1 MQFDAK
7 SILNGIK
14 DAIGKG
20 IFTPE
25 KIAQVLPLDSSYVQ
39 NFITMVLP
47 AVIGPTPG
55 LIGLW
60 LAYSF
65 LSGCRRKLPEKELK
79 EEFQKFYQIY
89 SSLIQKWDNFITAS
103 GIQPLTRIIGNVNRA
118 EAESDKQKF
127 LAGLKPTYNV
137 IIDNLDIKREK
148 YDVIKKQIAEKNILI
163 LGTSGSGKTVLMMRL
178 AYDLMQA
185 GWNCF
190 IAQSSIITDKALSF
204 LNQEEFASSNR
215 VVFIDDA
222 ARGADNILQFVR
234 EIYQQ
239 SANVKIV
246 LVEQKSRWQKTVKE
260 NLAGYNFVEEEITLT
275 NTEAEA
281 YINSYG
287 GDKKLIPFAKGL
299 LPVLIFLQKKKKT
312 SLEKAIDD
320 FWNPLIDKEKQLM
333 LPILIVSSYYLDYP
347 RAVFEKIYSDNLATI
362 AELEKCNIISRDD
375 TWISTWHPLISQA
388 ILKNISLTNQSKLNH
403 LFQLLN
409 NIPPDHKYLN
419 FLFSIGTEILIRA
432 EDEKDK
438 EFIDIGI
445 EFLTQTLKLNPKL
458 AEAYNNRGN
467 AYSDKGDPDPAI
479 ADYNKAIE
487 LNPKYAE
494 AYYNRGTAYRKKGD
508 PDRAIAD
515 YTKAIELNPKYA
527 EAYYNR
533 GTAYTHKKDY
543 DRAIADCNKA
553 IELNPN
559 FAGAYNNRGIAYAD
573 KGDPDRAIADYTK
586 GIELN
591 PKFAQAY
598 TNRGNAYYD
607 KGDLD
612 RAIADYTK
620 AIELNPNSAQAYY
633 NRGIAYRKK
642 GDLDRAI
649 ADCNKAIELN
659 PNSAQAYYNRGN
671 AYSDKGDLEQAIAD
685 YTKAIEL
692 NPNSAQAYYNRGN
705 AYYDKGDHDRA
716 IADYTKAIELNPKLA
731 EAYYNRG
738 IAYTNKSDLDR
749 AIADYNKAIELNP
762 KLAQAYN
769 NRGVAYRKKGDYNR
783 AIADCNKAIEL
794 NPKFAEAMANLGR
807 VYHKRKGDKNKA
819 EFWYKEALKN
829 KEFLPDK
836 GKRVQQWLKE
846 LQEEE

>member
-14 DAIGKG
+14 DAIGKR

-25 KIAQVLPLDSSYVQ
+25 QIAQVLSLDSSYVQ

-47 AVIGPTPG
+47 AVIGPTSG

-65 LSGCRRKLPEKELK
+65 LSGCRKNIPEKELK

-89 SSLIQKWDNFITAS
+89 LSLIQKWDNFITAS

-148 YDVIKKQIAEKNILI
+148 YDVIKKQIAEGKNILI

-190 IAQSSIITDKALSF
+190 IAQSSIITDKALIF

-287 GDKKLIPFAKGL
+287 GDKELIPFAKGL
-299 LPVLIFLQKKKKT
+299 LPVLIFLQKNKET
-312 SLEKAIDD
+312 SFKKAIDD
-320 FWNPLIDKEKQLM
+320 FWNPLSDREKQLM

-347 RAVFEKIYSDNLATI
+347 RAVFEKIYFDNLATI
-362 AELEKCNIISRDD
+362 AELEKCNIISTDD
-375 TWISTWHPLISQA
+375 TWISTWHPLISQE

-403 LFQLLN
+403 LSQLLN
-409 NIPPDHKYLN
+409 NIPPDQKYLN

-432 EDEKDK
+432 EDEKNK
-438 EFIDIGI
+438 EFIDIAI
-445 EFLTQTLKLNPKL
+445 EFLTQTLKLNPNF
-458 AEAYNNRGN
+458 AQAYNNRGI
-467 AYSDKGDPDPAI
+467 AYRKKGNPDRAI

-487 LNPKYAE
+487 LNPNDAE
-494 AYYNRGTAYRKKGD
+494 
-508 PDRAIAD
+508 
-515 YTKAIELNPKYA
+515 
-527 EAYYNR
+527 
-533 GTAYTHKKDY
+533 
-543 DRAIADCNKA
+543 
-553 IELNPN
+553 
-559 FAGAYNNRGIAYAD
+559 AYNNRGNAYAD
-573 KGDPDRAIADYTK
+573 KGDPDRAIADCTK
-586 GIELN
+586 AIELN
-591 PKFAQAY
+591 QKLAQAY
-598 TNRGNAYYD
+598 NNRGNAYFLKSDY
-607 KGDLD
+607 D
-612 RAIADYTK
+612 RAIADY
-620 AIELNPNSAQAYY
+620 
-633 NRGIAYRKK
+633 
-642 GDLDRAI
+642 
-649 ADCNKAIELN
+649 NKAIELN
-659 PNSAQAYYNRGN
+659 PSYAEAYNNRGN
-671 AYSDKGDLEQAIAD
+671 AYSAKGDLDQAIAD
-685 YTKAIEL
+685 CTKAIEL
-692 NPNSAQAYYNRGN
+692 NQSY
-705 AYYDKGDHDRA
+705 
-716 IADYTKAIELNPKLA
+716 A

-738 IAYTNKSDLDR
+738 IAYTNKSDPDRAIADWTKAIELNPKFAEAYTNRGNAYYDKGDPDR
-749 AIADYNKAIELNP
+749 AIADYNKAIELNQSY
-762 KLAQAYN
+762 AEAYN
-769 NRGVAYRKKGDYNR
+769 NRGNAYSAKGDLDQ
-783 AIADCNKAIEL
+783 AIADYTKAIEL
-794 NPKFAEAMANLGR
+794 NQSYAKAMANLGR

-819 EFWYKEALKN
+819 EFWYKKALAN
-829 KEFLPDK
+829 KEFLTDPQIK
-836 GKRVQQWLKE
+836 LLEQVLKE
-846 LQEEE
+846 LQEQ